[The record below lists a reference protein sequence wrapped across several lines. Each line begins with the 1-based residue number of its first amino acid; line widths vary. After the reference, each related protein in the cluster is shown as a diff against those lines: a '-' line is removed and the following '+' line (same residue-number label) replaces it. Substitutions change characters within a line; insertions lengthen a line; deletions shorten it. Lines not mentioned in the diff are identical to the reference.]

1 MALTQMKLYVTKLNF
16 LQKKCIPKWKK
27 KTSNGQKIDIFEFI
41 EKFGHVVFDL
51 TF

>member
-1 MALTQMKLYVTKLNF
+1 MWQSWTFCRKNASQNGKNRP
-16 LQKKCIPKWKK
+16 I
-27 KTSNGQKIDIFEFI
+27 NGQKIDIFEFI